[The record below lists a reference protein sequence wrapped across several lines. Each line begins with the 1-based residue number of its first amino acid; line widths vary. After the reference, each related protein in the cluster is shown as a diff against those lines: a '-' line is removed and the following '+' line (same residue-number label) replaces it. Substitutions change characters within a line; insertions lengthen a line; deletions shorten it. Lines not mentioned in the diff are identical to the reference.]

1 MGVPVVCD
9 RRGWVSVLFDRFLF
23 VASAIEQAAGTGAS
37 RSAEDVGRELVRL
50 ARGRGAIDLAIGET
64 LRQLEVGER
73 LASLGY
79 SRVVDYAREV
89 LGLPARTSYFFVSLA
104 RLLAERSLLRSAVRA
119 GVVSPRKALVVAAIA
134 VEDAEVAW
142 TMEAARCTEAELHR
156 RVASA
161 GRQVPD
167 LAFDLETLRLRM
179 TSAQQDRLA
188 RGIAFARMLLGLG
201 VHEWQAVEALCQEA
215 LSSLGVGKEPEE
227 GEGEDPGRALSEAER
242 EDLYREWC
250 AERAK
255 DRGALERQIHAQAEA
270 MEVCIGAEPDPEL
283 PPEAA
288 AAVLQDRLRSLLAA
302 RNGYDE
308 PFGRLAA
315 LAVRHRVWRSA
326 GCFTLEEYC
335 RERLGISP
343 RTLRQRVWL
352 ESRLDALPELREALR
367 SGRLSFSK
375 TLVVAKRATPQD
387 VARRIEEA
395 AGTTAK
401 KAQAEERSEDERQNR
416 AEGAREVWSPKDAAE
431 TIALAIGAVMDRF
444 RDEGEGGRGI
454 DEGEALARIADH
466 FVEVWMEGV
475 RRRLA
480 RVSGERW
487 EIFMEYGGICANPVC
502 TRPATEIHHVVFRS
516 RGGGE
521 ETLNKLP
528 LCTLCHQRAIHR
540 GYVCVRGRAG
550 QQLIWI
556 LGRGELVPAEM
567 WEVTGVD
574 DVRRVGRGSPAPRS
588 TRSPRPGGVPPA
600 ARGPGERSGRY
611 APASGDRRS

>member
-1 MGVPVVCD
+1 LLCVHT
-9 RRGWVSVLFDRFLF
+9 
-23 VASAIEQAAGTGAS
+23 ATEQEGGADAALT
-37 RSAEDVGRELVRL
+37 AEDVDRELVRL
-50 ARGRGAIDLAIGET
+50 ARGRGALDLAIGET

-119 GVVSPRKALVVAAIA
+119 GLVSPRKALVVAAIA

-142 TMEAARCTEAELHR
+142 TIEAARSTEAALR
-156 RVASA
+156 RKVASA
-161 GRQVPD
+161 GREVPE
-167 LAFDLETLRLRM
+167 LAFDLETVRLRM
-179 TSAQQDRLA
+179 TAAQQDRLA

-227 GEGEDPGRALSEAER
+227 GEEAAGGSLSESER
-242 EDLYREWC
+242 EDLYRAWC

-255 DRGALERQIHAQAEA
+255 DRGALERQIRAQAEA
-270 MEVCIGAEPDPEL
+270 MAVCAGAEPDPEL

-288 AAVLQDRLRSLLAA
+288 AAVLQDRLRTLLAA
-302 RNGYDE
+302 RHGYDE

-326 GCFTLEEYC
+326 GCYTLEEYS

-352 ESRLDALPELREALR
+352 EKRLGALPALREALR

-387 VARRIEEA
+387 VARRIEDA

-416 AEGAREVWSPKDAAE
+416 AEGVREVWSPKDAAE
-431 TIALAIGAVMDRF
+431 MIALAIGAVMERY
-444 RDEGEGGRGI
+444 RDEGDKDQEDAEGEAGRGI

-466 FVEVWMEGV
+466 FVEVWMEEV

-521 ETLNKLP
+521 EAVNKLP
-528 LCTLCHQRAIHR
+528 LCTPCHQRAIHR
-540 GYVCVRGRAG
+540 GTILVTGKAG
-550 QQLIWI
+550 QRLIWI

-567 WEVTGVD
+567 WEVRGVD
-574 DVRRVGRGSPAPRS
+574 DVRRLGGEAADAQGAGSSRPAR
-588 TRSPRPGGVPPA
+588 VPPA
-600 ARGPGERSGRY
+600 ARGREERSGRR
-611 APASGDRRS
+611 ASAGGDRPSTEQ